1 MSETP
6 AISSSPH
13 HVIEATSE
21 TFVREVIER
30 SSTVPVVV
38 DFWAP
43 WCGPCRMLSPI
54 LEKLAGEY
62 DGKFLLVKVN
72 IDQNPDVAGQFG
84 VRSIPAVFGVRDGA
98 AADAFIFRV

>member
-13 HVIEATSE
+13 HVLEATSE

-38 DFWAP
+38 DFGLPGA
-43 WCGPCRMLSPI
+43 G
-54 LEKLAGEY
+54 LAGC
-62 DGKFLLVKVN
+62 
-72 IDQNPDVAGQFG
+72 
-84 VRSIPAVFGVRDGA
+84 
-98 AADAFIFRV
+98 